1 MRQIFATLMILCLS
15 GPANAG
21 PKEDA
26 LIVVEQF
33 KKAYDASDPAAIV
46 KLFAPDAVFL
56 GTLMQRPTRDPATIL
71 KYFQTSAQS
80 NLPKK
85 IEIENYET
93 LQLSDTA
100 ILLSGQDTFY
110 STQDGKVVDA
120 PARFTF
126 LITKGTQGWQFSH
139 FHSSR
144 RPPPPK

>member
-1 MRQIFATLMILCLS
+1 MRQIFAALMILCLS

-26 LIVVEQF
+26 FIVVEQF
-33 KKAYDASDPAAIV
+33 KRAYDASDPAAIV

-56 GTLMQRPTRDPATIL
+56 GTLMQGPTRDPATIL
-71 KYFQTSAQS
+71 KYFQTSASS

-100 ILLSGQDTFY
+100 ILFSGQDTFY

-126 LITKGTQGWQFSH
+126 LITKGAQGWQFSH

>member
-1 MRQIFATLMILCLS
+1 
-15 GPANAG
+15 
-21 PKEDA
+21 
-26 LIVVEQF
+26 
-33 KKAYDASDPAAIV
+33 
-46 KLFAPDAVFL
+46 
-56 GTLMQRPTRDPATIL
+56 MQGPTRDPATIL
-71 KYFQTSAQS
+71 KYFQTSASS

-100 ILLSGQDTFY
+100 ILFSGQDTFY

-126 LITKGTQGWQFSH
+126 LITKGAQGLQFSH